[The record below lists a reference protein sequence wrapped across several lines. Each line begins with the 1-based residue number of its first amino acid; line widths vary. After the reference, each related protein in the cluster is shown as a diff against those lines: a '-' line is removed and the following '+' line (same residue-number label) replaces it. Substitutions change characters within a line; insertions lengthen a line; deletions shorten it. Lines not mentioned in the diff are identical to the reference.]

1 MKIFGYQKDGQELL
15 ELREATIACK
25 GLDELDKIIDF
36 LIEARKEHTFGAESM
51 SPMCHS
57 HFRDWD
63 STWKKGDPDFIIS
76 NQFKDLE

>member
-1 MKIFGYQKDGQELL
+1 MKIFGYQKNGQELL
-15 ELREATIACK
+15 ELREATIACR

-36 LIEARKEHTFGAESM
+36 LIEVRKEHASVSGIT
-51 SPMCHS
+51 PMCHS